1 MKKSKVIF
9 DGVAHTYFL
18 NGEQLKGITGT
29 LLTHALGNKYV
40 DVPASVLENARKKGK
55 RIHEEIEM
63 YINGFAPAEPSDE
76 FVAFAN
82 LCKKFVE
89 SEFVVSDEKNFA
101 TPIDLIDEEC
111 NLYDVK
117 TTYALDLDY
126 LSWQLSICAYFFEL
140 QGNKANKLYGIH
152 LRGNDAKIVEVER
165 KKDAEV
171 QRLIE
176 CYLND
181 ISFVNDV
188 VISEEQQLAK
198 LIELEQAIILIEL
211 EASKAKEQRDALLK
225 GIEQKMVDSGTKKIE
240 TEKLI
245 ITRVLPTESVTFDSK
260 RFLEENPQVAEKYS
274 KTSVRKGYI
283 KIKIK

>member
-1 MKKSKVIF
+1 MKRSNVIF
-9 DGVAHTYFL
+9 DSVAHAYL
-18 NGEQLKGITGT
+18 LDGKQLKGITGT
-29 LLTHALGNKYV
+29 LLTHAIGNKYA
-40 DVPASVLENARKKGK
+40 DVPASVLEGARQKGK
-55 RIHEEIEM
+55 SIHEEIEL
-63 YINGFAPAEPSDE
+63 YINGFAPANPSDE
-76 FVAFAN
+76 FFAFAN
-82 LCKKFVE
+82 LGKKFIE

-101 TPIDLIDEEC
+101 TPIDLIDEEN
-111 NLYDVK
+111 NLYDIK
-117 TTYALDLDY
+117 TTYTLDLDY

-152 LRGNDAKIVEVER
+152 LKGSNAKVVEVER
-165 KKDAEV
+165 KKDEEV

-181 ISFVNDV
+181 VPFVSDI

-198 LIELEQAIILIEL
+198 LIELENAIILIEM
-211 EASKAKEQRDALLK
+211 EATKAKEQRDELLK
-225 GIEQKMVDSGTKKIE
+225 GIEQKMIDSGTKKIE

-245 ITRVLPTESVTFDSK
+245 ITRVLPTESITFDSK

-283 KIKIK
+283 RIKVK